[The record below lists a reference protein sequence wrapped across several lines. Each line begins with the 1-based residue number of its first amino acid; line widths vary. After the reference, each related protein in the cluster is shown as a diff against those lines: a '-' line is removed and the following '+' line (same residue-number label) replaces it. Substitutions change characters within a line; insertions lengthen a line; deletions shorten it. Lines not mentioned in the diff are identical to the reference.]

1 MNCSKKAIKT
11 ARCRLIHLKNKRKT
25 IALHLRND
33 LAELILNGYEEVAIN
48 RVCIYILY
56 SSPSFIYHYPLHSYN
71 WCLNSLV
78 AFFLFF
84 KIYAIYTF

>member
-48 RVCIYILY
+48 RVCIFYFLHLLL
-56 SSPSFIYHYPLHSYN
+56 FIINLCIHTN
-71 WCLNSLV
+71 V
-78 AFFLFF
+78 DV
-84 KIYAIYTF
+84 

>member
-1 MNCSKKAIKT
+1 MNFSKKAIKT

-48 RVCIYILY
+48 RVCIFYILHLLL
-56 SSPSFIYHYPLHSYN
+56 FII
-71 WCLNSLV
+71 SLYIHTNADV
-78 AFFLFF
+78 
-84 KIYAIYTF
+84 